1 MVKWGAVAAC
11 FALIIFAGTR
21 FYPQDEPGPT
31 PDLPMLSI
39 YEDVGMGYEG
49 YMAYDISEL
58 VNANPWNEDSE
69 ISTLPVYQNSLTYDA
84 YQIASGTDFDQMRE
98 FILEIAGRL
107 GLDTNNLTITD
118 NERDKE
124 YQQKVIEI
132 FQRVGS
138 TVPDGY
144 FAPTKL
150 MIAADGLKIEVD
162 QDMTATV
169 FFDPRI
175 SLPEEYNFTHYAAY
189 EDKVAVA
196 DYLKSEYSELIGMD
210 DPQVNVYGGDYNI
223 DNQQQYSIEFFDA
236 GESDI
241 EQIINYNF
249 YRVEFCCD
257 SNGKLHIARIYSKFI
272 KETRRLSDY
281 PFGAG
286 KRVVVKR

>member
-1 MVKWGAVAAC
+1 
-11 FALIIFAGTR
+11 
-21 FYPQDEPGPT
+21 
-31 PDLPMLSI
+31 
-39 YEDVGMGYEG
+39 
-49 YMAYDISEL
+49 
-58 VNANPWNEDSE
+58 
-69 ISTLPVYQNSLTYDA
+69 
-84 YQIASGTDFDQMRE
+84 
-98 FILEIAGRL
+98 
-107 GLDTNNLTITD
+107 
-118 NERDKE
+118 
-124 YQQKVIEI
+124 
-132 FQRVGS
+132 
-138 TVPDGY
+138 
-144 FAPTKL
+144 

-257 SNGKLHIARIYSKFI
+257 SNGKLHIARIYQPNLSK
-272 KETRRLSDY
+272 KLGDY
-281 PFGAG
+281 PIIRSEQAKELLLNGNYITTVPCEISEATLIKKVELVYRTGKYEKCYMPYYRFYVELPEKEQENGLKTYGAYYVPAVESSYISNMPKWDG
-286 KRVVVKR
+286 SFNS